1 MKQLRHLT
9 SFMAIACG
17 AIVMVSCSK
26 STDIFNDFN
35 NANSLENKT
44 KTFNEAF
51 VEQFGAP
58 ASNHDWGFSDL
69 AIEPVIEHM
78 GSWEYTSASVPT
90 RAVASSVTK
99 VTPKEYKDKQE
110 VLNQTSATCYFYLRV
125 DNKILAQEMTGVQ
138 FNPRDSYYPNKI
150 SLAPGGVMDDCFT
163 TDNQGKVNV
172 AKWQELGLINDNNG
186 LSYATTNKAIPED
199 IFDEMPSFDVMIK
212 HIPDADKIKLAGSVE
227 KLNSDN
233 YKIFYYVCKYQL
245 GSDKIIHV
253 DGVLVP
259 KDQITVNVPE
269 YKRRIIVE
277 DLKGNINADTKIE
290 KSDFDY
296 NDVVFD
302 AITWQD
308 VNKNNH
314 LKVIV
319 RAAGG
324 TLPIYV
330 KGKEIHEGIG
340 YMFNTSNP
348 DYEFGYELIDDE
360 IISENAATFNFN
372 NIPVEVEVDGQRVA
386 AGANIGE
393 APEKIAVGLDYKWC
407 QEKNNIKDIY
417 QKFILYVADKTIT
430 DWYK

>member
-26 STDIFNDFN
+26 TTDIFNDT
-35 NANSLENKT
+35 NSLENKT
-44 KTFNEAF
+44 KAFNEAF

-58 ASNHDWGFSDL
+58 ASNHDWGFSNL
-69 AIEPVIEHM
+69 AIESVIESE
-78 GSWEYTSASVPT
+78 GSWAYTSTVVPK
-90 RAVASSVTK
+90 RAVALSVTP
-99 VTPKEYKDKQE
+99 VTKKTYDSKETLLKE
-110 VLNQTSATCYFYLRV
+110 TSATCYFYLKI
-125 DNKILAQEMTGVQ
+125 DNKIIAQETVGVQ
-138 FNPRDSYYPNKI
+138 YNPRESFYPLDRDLGN
-150 SLAPGGVMDDCFT
+150 GVIDNCFN
-163 TDNQGKVNV
+163 TDNEGKVNV
-172 AKWQELGLINDNNG
+172 AKWKALGLIDDNHG
-186 LSYATTNKAIPED
+186 LSFATINKAIPEN
-199 IFDEMPSFDVMIK
+199 IFDMMPSFDAMIK
-212 HIPDADKIKLAGSVE
+212 HVPDADKIKLAGSVE

-233 YKIFYYVCKYQL
+233 YKIFYYVCKYQA
-245 GSDKIIHV
+245 SDKVIHV

-259 KDQITVNVPE
+259 KDQITVNIPE
-269 YKRRIIVE
+269 YKKRIIVE
-277 DLKGNINADTKIE
+277 DLKGNINATTKIKE
-290 KSDFDY
+290 SDFDY

-308 VNKNNH
+308 VNKKNH

-348 DYEFGYELIDDE
+348 DYEYGYELIDDE
-360 IISENAATFNFN
+360 IIGENASSFNFN
-372 NIPVEVEVDGQRVA
+372 NIPVEVEVDGTRVA

-407 QEKNNIKDIY
+407 QEKNNIKNIY
-417 QKFILYVADKTIT
+417 PKFSLYVTDKTIT

>member
-1 MKQLRHLT
+1 
-9 SFMAIACG
+9 
-17 AIVMVSCSK
+17 
-26 STDIFNDFN
+26 
-35 NANSLENKT
+35 
-44 KTFNEAF
+44 
-51 VEQFGAP
+51 
-58 ASNHDWGFSDL
+58 
-69 AIEPVIEHM
+69 
-78 GSWEYTSASVPT
+78 
-90 RAVASSVTK
+90 
-99 VTPKEYKDKQE
+99 
-110 VLNQTSATCYFYLRV
+110 
-125 DNKILAQEMTGVQ
+125 
-138 FNPRDSYYPNKI
+138 
-150 SLAPGGVMDDCFT
+150 
-163 TDNQGKVNV
+163 
-172 AKWQELGLINDNNG
+172 
-186 LSYATTNKAIPED
+186 
-199 IFDEMPSFDVMIK
+199 MIK
-212 HIPDADKIKLAGSVE
+212 HIPDAEKIKLAGSVE

-308 VNKNNH
+308 VNQKNH

-330 KGKEIHEGIG
+330 KGKEIHQGIG
-340 YMFNTSNP
+340 NMVNTSTP
-348 DYEFGYELIDDE
+348 DYEFGYALIDDE
-360 IISENAATFNFN
+360 IISENAATSQSND
-372 NIPVEVEVDGQRVA
+372 IPVEVEVDGQRVA

>member
-1 MKQLRHLT
+1 
-9 SFMAIACG
+9 MAIACG

-78 GSWEYTSASVPT
+78 GSWEYTSASVRT
-90 RAVASSVTK
+90 RAVAESVTK
-99 VTPKEYKDKQE
+99 IENPTKYANKQE
-110 VLNQTSATCYFYLRV
+110 VLKQTSATCYFYLRI
-125 DNKILAQEMTGVQ
+125 DNKIMAQEMAGVQ
-138 FNPRDSYYPNKI
+138 NYPRDSYYPNII
-150 SLAPGGVMDDCFT
+150 SLGNGVTDYHFN
-163 TDNQGKVNV
+163 TDNEGAVNV
-172 AKWQELGLINDNNG
+172 AKWKALGLKDDNNG
-186 LSYATTNKAIPED
+186 LSFATTNKAIPES
-199 IFDEMPSFDVMIK
+199 IFDKMPSFDVMIK
-212 HIPDADKIKLAGSVE
+212 HIPDARKKELAGSVE

-233 YKIFYYVCKYQL
+233 YKIFYYVCKYQA
-245 GSDKIIHV
+245 SDNVIHV

-308 VNKNNH
+308 VNKKNH

-330 KGKEIHEGIG
+330 KGKEIHQGIG

-360 IISENAATFNFN
+360 IISENAEKFNFN
-372 NIPVEVEVDGQRVA
+372 NIPVEVEVDGQRVP
-386 AGANIGE
+386 AGSDIGQ

-417 QKFILYVADKTIT
+417 PNFIKYVTDKNYK
-430 DWYK
+430 DWYINKP

>member
-69 AIEPVIEHM
+69 AIEPVLGLE
-78 GSWEYTSASVPT
+78 GSWEYTRAGFVT
-90 RAVASSVTK
+90 RAVAAQ
-99 VTPKEYKDKQE
+99 VTPVDKKTYASFDDVE
-110 VLNQTSATCYFYLRV
+110 KLTSATCYFYLKI
-125 DNKILAQEMTGVQ
+125 DNKIIAQELSGVQ
-138 FNPRDSYYPNKI
+138 YNPRTDFYPLDRN
-150 SLAPGGVMDDCFT
+150 LGNGVIDCCFN
-163 TDNQGKVNV
+163 TDNEGAVNV
-172 AKWQELGLINDNNG
+172 AKWKKLGLTKTDKG
-186 LSYATTNKAIPED
+186 VTFATTDKAIPED
-199 IFDEMPSFDVMIK
+199 IFDMMPSFDDMIK
-212 HIPDADKIKLAGSVE
+212 HVPDADKIKLAGSVE
-227 KLNSDN
+227 NLNSDN
-233 YKIFYYVCKYQL
+233 YKIFYYVCKYQAE
-245 GSDKIIHV
+245 DKVIHV
-253 DGVLVP
+253 DGILVP

-308 VNKNNH
+308 VNQKNH

-330 KGKEIHEGIG
+330 KGKEIHQGIG

-348 DYEFGYELIDDE
+348 NYEYGYELIEDE

-372 NIPVEVEVDGQRVA
+372 DIPVEVEVDGQRVA